1 MHPFL
6 FLRPRA
12 GSTNCCLLHLTNEAF
27 YQKLQHFFRI
37 SIFVPDMRPAYSHK
51 SFGDE
56 RLSYIFLM
64 LALAT
69 DSSL

>member
-1 MHPFL
+1 
-6 FLRPRA
+6 
-12 GSTNCCLLHLTNEAF
+12 
-27 YQKLQHFFRI
+27 
-37 SIFVPDMRPAYSHK
+37 MRPDYSHK

-56 RLSYIFLM
+56 RASYIFLM